1 MSIQRLSILSVV
13 VLAFVAQPLAGQAAK
28 SKANKPDPVIAEQVK
43 QFKAAIKDR
52 KGARDAEATN
62 LIDKFLGGYPKM
74 HQKDQLAVRKALQDC
89 LVGRVKRDPENTT
102 LFVGAAAAL
111 GQMGA
116 DGAKI
121 LLKAY
126 KSSKFKKQ
134 VTLRAVFVRN
144 IGKTKD
150 LRQVEFLLERASR
163 DPDDEIMEAAGGTL
177 RNFADAKL
185 SVRKNI
191 VKELIKKFSEVHGK
205 SRASLASGN
214 AQVKRSKERLAAIS
228 RDWNQT
234 LNSLTKQSIHSAPDW
249 QRFYNKNKDRNW
261 DKM

>member
-1 MSIQRLSILSVV
+1 MFIRQLPVLS
-13 VLAFVAQPLAGQAAK
+13 LAALVFVAQPLSAQEPT
-28 SKANKPDPVIAEQVK
+28 SRPSKPDPLVAEQVK
-43 QFKAAIKDR
+43 QFKSAIKDR

-62 LIDKFLGGYPKM
+62 LIDKFLAGYPRM
-74 HQKDQLAVRKALQDC
+74 HQKDQLSVRKALQDC
-89 LVGRVKRDPENTT
+89 LVGRVRRDEGNTT

-150 LRQVEFLLERASR
+150 LAQVDFLLERAGR
-163 DPDDEIMEAAGGTL
+163 DPDDEIMKAAGGTL
-177 RNFADAKL
+177 RNYADAKL

-191 VKELIKKFSEVHGK
+191 VKELIKKFSEVYGK
-205 SRASLASGN
+205 SRASIDPGN
-214 AQVKRSKERLAAIS
+214 AQVKRSKEQLAAIS

-234 LNSLTKQSIHSAPDW
+234 LNALTRQSIHSPPEW
-249 QRFYNKNKDRNW
+249 QRFYNKNKNRNW